1 MANAWTVD
9 KLPEDIKSKVIDE
22 LRRGVPPNQIATKYD
37 VPEKCLREYN
47 KKRIL
52 PNMAE
57 EIAKNRQEDV
67 AVFIDEINQH
77 KAEMVDVL
85 NALKKAVLNK
95 KTGEYDFSDP
105 RRAKT
110 YVELLNKTAQ
120 TVLAYLTM
128 LAKITGDM
136 KDVVEITYR
145 PTIILEQIAQLI
157 ETSESKEDMI
167 ARLRLISI
175 S

>member
-1 MANAWTVD
+1 MANAWTID
-9 KLPEDIKSKVIDE
+9 KLPEDTKTKVIDDI
-22 LRRGVPPNQIATKYD
+22 RRGLPSSRIAENYG
-37 VPEKCLREYN
+37 VPENCVTRYRDE
-47 KKRIL
+47 III
-52 PNMAE
+52 PNMAD
-57 EIAKNRQEDV
+57 EIAKNRKEDV
-67 AVFIDEINQH
+67 DAVIEELTKH
-77 KAEMVDVL
+77 KADMVEVL
-85 NALKKAVLNK
+85 DALKKATKNK

-128 LAKITGDM
+128 IAKITGDM

-145 PTIILEQIAQLI
+145 PTIIYEQIAQLI

-167 ARLRLISI
+167 ARLRLISN

>member
-9 KLPEDIKSKVIDE
+9 KLPENIKAKVIDE
-22 LRRGVPPNQIATKYD
+22 LRRGVPPNQIATNYD
-37 VPEKCLREYN
+37 VPEKCLREY
-47 KKRIL
+47 KKKHIL

-67 AVFIDEINQH
+67 AVFIEEINQH

-136 KDVVEITYR
+136 REVVEINNR
-145 PTIILEQIAQLI
+145 PALILAQVGQIIQ
-157 ETSESKEDMI
+157 TSEGKEDMLD
-167 ARLRLISI
+167 RLRTIQR
-175 S
+175 